1 MANVFSQLSIQ
12 LVFAVKNHN
21 SLFHADFRDT
31 LHKYIGGILVNK
43 NIFIQYVTQKQCHQ
57 LYRQSAKKN
66 IKNSL
71 SGKNTWSF

>member
-21 SLFHADFRDT
+21 SLIHADFRDT
-31 LHKYIGGILVNK
+31 LHKYIGGILVTK
-43 NIFIQYVTQKQCHQ
+43 NHFHTVCHAEAM
-57 LYRQSAKKN
+57 SSTISTISKKN

-71 SGKNTWSF
+71 SGKNTCSF